1 MSTQTFARI
10 WGILFLIIGGAG
22 LVPGFSSP
30 HSHPDIAF
38 DTGLGLLLGVFPE
51 NLADNLIYLAFGA
64 WGLVAGRSLGAAGI
78 YGKTVAVT
86 FSLFAILGLIPAA
99 NLWTLFGLAP
109 LYGQDIWLHALLA
122 AVALYAPA
130 PVVMKGIATNCVSG
144 PIRNAVSGEADCSTD
159 CANPNTRPCR
169 S

>member
-10 WGILFLIIGGAG
+10 WGFLFLIIGAAG

-30 HSHPDIAF
+30 HSHPDVAF
-38 DTGLGLLLGVFPE
+38 GTGLGLLLGVFPE
-51 NLADNLIYLAFGA
+51 NLADNLVYLAFGA
-64 WGLVAGRSLGAAGI
+64 WGLIAGRSLGAAGL

-122 AVALYAPA
+122 AVALYYGFVPHERIE
-130 PVVMKGIATNCVSG
+130 IA
-144 PIRNAVSGEADCSTD
+144 
-159 CANPNTRPCR
+159 
-169 S
+169 